1 MQIGTELIRELRERT
16 GAGIMDCKRVLEQFE
31 GSLEKAEE
39 ALREKGIAKAGSK
52 ADRVTSEG
60 LIESY
65 IHAGGRIGAM
75 VEINCE
81 TDFVAR
87 TPEFRELIHNVA
99 MQIAAMSP
107 RYLSKDQLPEGTDL
121 PAQEVCLLEQPFIKD
136 PSRSINELVLDVIAR
151 VGENVQI
158 RRFERFGL
166 GE

>member
-16 GAGIMDCKRVLEQFE
+16 GAGIMDCKHHAKAPGTWIRIMDCKLVLEQFE

-65 IHAGGRIGAM
+65 IHAGGRIGAI

-107 RYLSKDQLPEGTDL
+107 RFLSKDQLPEGTDL
-121 PAQEVCLLEQPFIKD
+121 LAQEVCLQEQPFI
-136 PSRSINELVLDVIAR
+136 VL
-151 VGENVQI
+151 
-158 RRFERFGL
+158 
-166 GE
+166 